1 MRNKFD
7 EEHIL
12 SLCDS
17 KIRYDVTSLRPM
29 EAQVA
34 VDELRRYFLGEDW
47 YDTSGVTNTEQVN
60 TNIVAE
66 IEIKYRGA
74 RIGFFKYKKFDSRHI
89 WNLCDTDNREF
100 LIFSPPMRAEIAI
113 CELSD
118 YFLGDGWRYGL
129 MGNKNI
135 NTIIVVAI
143 EKKYKG
149 CRIKKRR

>member
-7 EEHIL
+7 EDHLL
-12 SLCDS
+12 SLCE
-17 KIRYDVTSLRPM
+17 YDGTTIHPM
-29 EAQVA
+29 KAQVA

-118 YFLGDGWRYGL
+118 YFLGDDWRYGL
-129 MGNKNI
+129 MRDKNI
-135 NTIIVVAI
+135 NTFIVVAI